1 MSIEGN
7 TFLSHEGF
15 ESSSSWPVSAADK
28 LFLRHRELLNQG
40 EDIIDLSM
48 VNPDIAPPRYAMDR
62 LVEAITKPQNHR
74 YAVSRGVR
82 KIREGFSTKYLN
94 AFGVSLDP
102 DLEVCLTLGS
112 KDAVLQA
119 LAVICRPGDRV
130 ILVSPTYPAYLH
142 ALEAHK
148 LVPVVVSSF
157 SDTAPL
163 SDAQL
168 FEKLEAAALSGVLG
182 SGERPKMM
190 ILNYPANPTGITVS
204 SEFWEKIRDLSAK
217 SGCVIL
223 NDFVYGEMPLI
234 GERPKSLLS
243 GTHVLTERAR
253 ILETYSLS
261 KAYGVPGWRIGC
273 IVGDRDLV
281 RAIVKLKSRLDY
293 GAFLPLQFAAAA
305 VLSHDQDLVGGT
317 CSEYARRADV
327 VCRGL
332 DGLGWRYVKPVAGA
346 SVFFELPQH
355 IFEQEIQ
362 RQVGG
367 VRDKG
372 AMAAQSA
379 VGGKSMNTAS
389 EESIMLE
396 QLREH
401 LSANLILE
409 RSRVSLM
416 PGGLFGDG
424 FSAWLRVALVAAPDR
439 LREVVNRL
447 SQLCLIVGVA
457 LSLSMTIENCVYAA
471 EQDCIQASRLV
482 REGTQFGD
490 GSDQEES
497 FYRQAIKICSGMAEA
512 YHNLGIVLAK
522 RQKLEEAIVQVEK
535 AMAIK
540 NDPRFALSLAGL
552 LLKKGELDRA
562 SQLYD
567 QILIDDPKSVR
578 GLQGRAVIFERQGRY
593 EESAQ
598 TLLKALA
605 LDGSDAVARFN
616 LGVSYD
622 HLGRKDDAIVA
633 YREVIKSKGDH
644 FEAHYHL
651 GTALWEQRK
660 FTEARDALIRASEI
674 RPDDAS
680 TRRML
685 GFVFEA
691 LNELDQSEVAFR
703 KALEINPSDIG
714 SRVSLGAV
722 LMAKKRP
729 EQAVIEEE
737 KALEVDGRNA
747 KALTILGIAQLQLG
761 RTEQAEKALRR
772 AVEIDAVNAAAQ
784 YNLGVALER
793 LGDEAGASTAFVRA
807 QQLDPNMAK

>member
-1 MSIEGN
+1 MSISDQTSADCLDIPLGSP
-7 TFLSHEGF
+7 TCGVTQDL
-15 ESSSSWPVSAADK
+15 WRASAADH
-28 LFLRHRELLNQG
+28 LFLRHRELLHQG

-82 KIREGFSTKYLN
+82 KIREGFSAKYLN
-94 AFGVSLDP
+94 AFDVKLDP
-102 DLEVCLTLGS
+102 DAEVCLTLGT

-119 LAVICRPGDRV
+119 LAVVCKPGDRV
-130 ILVSPTYPAYLH
+130 VLVSPTYPAYLH
-142 ALEAHK
+142 AIEAQK
-148 LVPVVVSSF
+148 LTPVIVSSF
-157 SDTAPL
+157 IDAVPL
-163 SDAQL
+163 NESQL
-168 FEKLEAAALSGVLG
+168 FSKLEEAVLAGERG
-182 SGERPKMM
+182 SDQRPKMM
-190 ILNYPANPTGITVS
+190 ILNYPANPSGITVS
-204 SEFWEKIRDLSAK
+204 SEFWGKIRALSAK
-217 SGCVIL
+217 SGCIVL
-223 NDFVYGEMPLI
+223 NDFVYGEMPLVA
-234 GERPKSLLS
+234 ERPKSILR
-243 GTHVLTERAR
+243 GTHGAADRVG

-273 IVGDRDLV
+273 IVGDSELV
-281 RAIVKLKSRLDY
+281 RSIAKLKSRLDY

-317 CSEYARRADV
+317 CAEYARRADV

-332 DGLGWRYVKPVAGA
+332 DSLRWDYVKPLAGA
-346 SVFFELPQH
+346 SVFFKLP
-355 IFEQEIQ
+355 EALLERERQ
-362 RQVGG
+362 RFGHVVEG
-367 VRDKG
+367 VAKEG
-372 AMAAQSA
+372 L
-379 VGGKSMNTAS
+379 TYTPL
-389 EESIMLE
+389 EESSMPDDLKD
-396 QLREH
+396 
-401 LSANLILE
+401 NLPASVILE

-416 PGGLFGDG
+416 PGGLFGGG
-424 FSAWLRVALVAAPDR
+424 FSSWLRVALVAPPDR
-439 LREVVNRL
+439 LRDVINRL
-447 SQLCLIVGVA
+447 SQLCLMFGLVFSLVVA
-457 LSLSMTIENCVYAA
+457 KDNIAVAA

-497 FYRQAIKICSGMAEA
+497 RYRQAITMCSGMAEA

-522 RQKLEEAIVQVEK
+522 RQKLDEAIAQVEK

-552 LLKKGELDRA
+552 LLKKGELERA

-567 QILIDDPKSVR
+567 QILMDDPKSVR
-578 GLQGRAVIFERQGRY
+578 GLQGKAVIFERQGRY

-622 HLGRKDDAIVA
+622 HLGRKDEAVAA
-633 YREVIKSKGDH
+633 YREVIKAKGDH

-660 FTEARDALIRASEI
+660 FAEARDALIRAAEI

-691 LNELDQSEVAFR
+691 LNELDQSEAAFR
-703 KALEINPSDIG
+703 KALEINPSDVG

-729 EQAVIEEE
+729 EQAVLEEE
-737 KALEVDGRNA
+737 KALAVDGRNA

-761 RTEQAEKALRR
+761 KTEQAEKALRR
-772 AVEIDAVNAAAQ
+772 AVEIDSANSAAQ

-793 LGDEAGASTAFVRA
+793 LGDEAGASTAFARA
-807 QQLDPNMAK
+807 QQLDPNLVK

>member
-1 MSIEGN
+1 MSTSDQTSTTSLDPMTGA
-7 TFLSHEGF
+7 
-15 ESSSSWPVSAADK
+15 SSSVNPLPLYSADN

-40 EDIIDLSM
+40 EDVIDLSM

-82 KIREGFSTKYLN
+82 KIREGFSAKYLN

-102 DLEVCLTLGS
+102 DTEVCLTLGT
-112 KDAVLQA
+112 KDAVFQA
-119 LAVICRPGDRV
+119 LGVVCQPGDKV
-130 ILVSPTYPAYLH
+130 ILVAPTYPAYLH
-142 ALEAHK
+142 AVEAHR
-148 LVPVVVSSF
+148 LTPVIVSSF
-157 SDTAPL
+157 RSGAPL
-163 SDAQL
+163 SEQEL
-168 FEKLEAAALSGVLG
+168 LEKLEAAALAVDAGAG
-182 SGERPKMM
+182 QRPKIM
-190 ILNYPANPTGITVS
+190 ILNYPSNPTGLTVS
-204 SEFWEKIRDLSAK
+204 GDFWFKIRELSAK
-217 SGCVIL
+217 SGCIIL
-223 NDFVYGEMPLI
+223 NDFVYGEMPLL
-234 GERPKSLLS
+234 GEKPKSLLG
-243 GTHVLTERAR
+243 GTERLADRAR

-273 IVGDRDLV
+273 VAGDRDLV
-281 RAIVKLKSRLDY
+281 GAIAKLKSRLDY

-317 CSEYARRADV
+317 CAEYARRVDV

-332 DGLGWRYVKPVAGA
+332 DSLGWRYIKPIAGA
-346 SVFFELPQH
+346 SVFFELPQALVD
-355 IFEQEIQ
+355 
-362 RQVGG
+362 R
-367 VRDKG
+367 RLT
-372 AMAAQSA
+372 
-379 VGGKSMNTAS
+379 GKLAKQDVA
-389 EESIMLE
+389 EESVSIHSGESGMLGHVKE
-396 QLREH
+396 SSLPA
-401 LSANLILE
+401 SFILE

-416 PGGLFGDG
+416 PGGLFGEG
-424 FSAWLRVALVAAPDR
+424 FSSWLRLALVAAPDR
-439 LREVVNRL
+439 LRDVMNRL
-447 SQLCLIVGVA
+447 SQLCILIV
-457 LSLSMTIENCVYAA
+457 LSLSFCGSTEQLAFAA

-497 FYRQAIKICSGMAEA
+497 RYRQAISMCSGMAEA

-522 RQKLEEAIVQVEK
+522 RQKLEEAIAQVEK

-552 LLKKGELDRA
+552 LLKKGELERA

-567 QILIDDPKSVR
+567 QILVDDPKSVR
-578 GLQGRAVIFERQGRY
+578 GLQGKAVIYERQGRY
-593 EESAQ
+593 EDSAQ

-622 HLGRKDDAIVA
+622 HLGRKDEAIAA
-633 YREVIKSKGDH
+633 YREVIRSKGDH

-660 FTEARDALIRASEI
+660 FEEARDALARAAEV

-691 LNELDQSEVAFR
+691 LNDLDQSEASFR
-703 KALEINPSDIG
+703 KALEINQSDVG

-729 EQAVIEEE
+729 EQAVVEEE

-761 RTEQAEKALRR
+761 HTDQAEKALKR
-772 AVEIDAVNAAAQ
+772 AVEIDSANAAAQ

-793 LGDEAGASTAFVRA
+793 MGDEAGSSAAFARA
-807 QQLDPNMAK
+807 QQLDPNIVK